1 MKHLGN
7 GLGYSF
13 IGEVLPLFLIIIT
26 CARASARY
34 WNINLIT

>member
-13 IGEVLPLFLIIIT
+13 IGEVLPHFWVIT
-26 CARASARY
+26 RAIASSCY
-34 WNINLIT
+34 GPSSPC